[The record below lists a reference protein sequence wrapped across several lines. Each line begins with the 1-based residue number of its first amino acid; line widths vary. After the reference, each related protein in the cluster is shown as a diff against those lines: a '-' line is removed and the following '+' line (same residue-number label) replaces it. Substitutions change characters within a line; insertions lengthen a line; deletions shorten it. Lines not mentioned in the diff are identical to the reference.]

1 MRTNLT
7 TQRDSSRAA
16 RDKARRVDT
25 DERVYVSLA
34 HLVRLQHKATG
45 YSFLPRQPI
54 HSLLSGRYASR
65 LRGRGLNFEEL
76 RQYQPG
82 DDIRTMD
89 WKVTARTR
97 RPYVRVYTEERD
109 RAVLLI
115 VDQRINMFFGSRERM
130 KSVVAAEAGA
140 LGAWRALGVGDRVGA
155 IVFNDNAIEEIRPQR
170 SKVTV
175 MQILRTIEGMNHEL
189 RADAPV
195 HTNSGQLNAAMR
207 KAHRLAKHDTLV
219 VLISDGQGTDDETTR
234 LTAQLAEHNDVL
246 GILLYDPLR
255 ESPQSGQGRGV
266 ATDGRLQLELDLH
279 DRRFM
284 DRIAADYRQELDDI
298 RTTLRKISAP
308 LLPIST
314 AEDVV
319 IQIRRLIGTS
329 ARGGYKGRV

>member
-1 MRTNLT
+1 MRANLT
-7 TQRDSSRAA
+7 TQRESAQAA
-16 RDKARRVDT
+16 RDQARVGT

-76 RQYQPG
+76 RQYQHG

-89 WKVTARTR
+89 WKVIARTR
-97 RPYVRVYTEERD
+97 RPHVRVYTEERD
-109 RAVLLI
+109 RAVLLL
-115 VDQRINMFFGSRERM
+115 VDQRIHMFFGSRERM

-155 IVFNDNAIEEIRPQR
+155 IVFNDQSIEEIRPQR

-175 MQILRTIEGMNHEL
+175 MQILRTIERMNHEL
-189 RADAPV
+189 RADTPL
-195 HTNSGQLNAAMR
+195 HTNSGQLNAVLQ
-207 KAHRLAKHDTLV
+207 KVHRLAKHDTLV

-246 GILLYDPLR
+246 GMLLYDPLR
-255 ESPQSGQGRGV
+255 ESPQSVPGRGV
-266 ATDGRLQLELDLH
+266 TTDGRLQMELDLH

-298 RTTLRKISAP
+298 RKTLRKISAP

-314 AEDVV
+314 AEDV
-319 IQIRRLIGTS
+319 IMQIRRLIGTS
-329 ARGGYKGRV
+329 TRGAARR

>member
-1 MRTNLT
+1 MNLI
-7 TQRDSSRAA
+7 TQRNSARAA
-16 RDKARRVDT
+16 RNHAVSET
-25 DERVYVSLA
+25 DERIHVSLA

-97 RPYVRVYTEERD
+97 RPHVRVYTEERD
-109 RAVLLI
+109 RAVLLL
-115 VDQRINMFFGSRERM
+115 VDQRIHMFFGSQERM

-140 LGAWRALGVGDRVGA
+140 LGAWRAFGVGDRVGA
-155 IVFNDNAIEEIRPQR
+155 IVFNDQSIEEIRPQR
-170 SKVTV
+170 SKVNV
-175 MQILRTIEGMNHEL
+175 MQILRTIERMNREL
-189 RADAPV
+189 RADASVQP
-195 HTNSGQLNAAMR
+195 NPDQLNAALE

-219 VLISDGQGTDDETTR
+219 VLISDGQGVDDETTQ
-234 LTAQLAEHNDVL
+234 LTAQIARHNDVL
-246 GILLYDPLR
+246 AMLLYDPMR
-255 ESPQSGQGRGV
+255 ESPRPGQGQFV
-266 ATDGRLQLELDLH
+266 VTDGRLQVELDLH
-279 DRRFM
+279 DRQFLE
-284 DRIAADYRQELDDI
+284 RIAADYKAEMDGI
-298 RTTLRKISAP
+298 RANLRKISAP

-319 IQIRRLIGTS
+319 DQIRRLIGS
-329 ARGGYKGRV
+329 ATRRAGRR

>member
-7 TQRDSSRAA
+7 TQRDTAQAA
-16 RDKARRVDT
+16 RDQARLGT

-34 HLVRLQHKATG
+34 QLVRLQHKATG

-54 HSLLSGRYASR
+54 HSILSGRYASR

-76 RQYQPG
+76 RQYQHG

-97 RPYVRVYTEERD
+97 RPHVRVYTEERD
-109 RAVLLI
+109 RAVLLL
-115 VDQRINMFFGSRERM
+115 VDQRIHMFFGSQERM

-155 IVFNDNAIEEIRPQR
+155 IVFNDQSIEEIRPQR

-175 MQILRTIEGMNHEL
+175 MQILRTIARVNHEL

-195 HTNSGQLNAAMR
+195 QSNSGQLNAALQ
-207 KAHRLAKHDTLV
+207 KAHRLAKHDSLV
-219 VLISDGQGTDDETTR
+219 VVISDGHGADDETTR

-246 GILLYDPLR
+246 GIFLYDPLR
-255 ESPQSGQGRGV
+255 ESPKPGSGRGV
-266 ATDGRLQLELDLH
+266 VTDGRLQVELDFG
-279 DRRFM
+279 DERFWE
-284 DRIAADYRQELDDI
+284 RIAADYRQELDDI
-298 RTTLRKISAP
+298 RTALRKISAP

-319 IQIRRLIGTS
+319 TQIRKLIGTA
-329 ARGGYKGRV
+329 ARDTKSRRA

>member
-1 MRTNLT
+1 MLNLT
-7 TQRDSSRAA
+7 TQKDTAQAA
-16 RDKARRVDT
+16 REHARAGM

-76 RQYQPG
+76 RQYQQG

-97 RPYVRVYTEERD
+97 RPHVRVYTEERD
-109 RAVLLI
+109 RAVLLL
-115 VDQRINMFFGSRERM
+115 VDQRIHMFFGSHERM

-140 LGAWRALGVGDRVGA
+140 LGAWRALAVGDRVGA
-155 IVFNDNAIEEIRPQR
+155 IVFNDQSIEEIRPQR

-175 MQILRTIEGMNHEL
+175 MQILRTIEKMNHEL
-189 RADAPV
+189 RADFTV
-195 HTNSGQLNAAMR
+195 RVNSDQLNSVLQ

-219 VLISDGQGTDDETTR
+219 VVISDGQGVNDETTR

-246 GILLYDPLR
+246 GLLLYDPLR
-255 ESPQSGQGRGV
+255 ESPTPGAGRGMV
-266 ATDGRLQLELDLH
+266 TDGRLQLELDLN
-279 DRRFM
+279 DERLLK
-284 DRIAADYRQELDDI
+284 RIAADYHQELNDI
-298 RTTLRKISAP
+298 RMALRKMSAP
-308 LLPIST
+308 LLAIST

-319 IQIRRLIGTS
+319 DQIRKLIGTG
-329 ARGGYKGRV
+329 ARKFKG

>member
-7 TQRDSSRAA
+7 TQRNSSRAA
-16 RDKARRVDT
+16 RDQARACT

-76 RQYQPG
+76 RKYQHG

-97 RPYVRVYTEERD
+97 RPHVRVYTEERD
-109 RAVLLI
+109 RAVLLL
-115 VDQRINMFFGSRERM
+115 VDHRIHMFFGSRERM
-130 KSVVAAEAGA
+130 KSVIAAEAGA
-140 LGAWRALGVGDRVGA
+140 LGAWRGLGVGDRVGA
-155 IVFNDNAIEEIRPQR
+155 IVFNDQSIEEIRPQR

-175 MQILRTIEGMNHEL
+175 MQILRTIERMNREL
-189 RADAPV
+189 RADSPV
-195 HTNSGQLNAAMR
+195 QTNSGQLNAVLR

-219 VLISDGQGTDDETTR
+219 VLISDGQGIDDETTR

-246 GILLYDPLR
+246 CILVYDPLR
-255 ESPQSGQGRGV
+255 ESPQPGSGRGV
-266 ATDGRLQLELDLH
+266 TTDGRLQMELDLH

-284 DRIAADYRQELDDI
+284 DRIAADYRRELKDI
-298 RTTLRKISAP
+298 RKTLRKISAP

-319 IQIRRLIGTS
+319 MQIRRLIGTS
-329 ARGGYKGRV
+329 ARGSISRSV

>member
-7 TQRDSSRAA
+7 TQRDTAQAA
-16 RDKARRVDT
+16 REHARVVMN
-25 DERVYVSLA
+25 ERVYVSLA

-76 RQYQPG
+76 RQYQQG
-82 DDIRTMD
+82 DDIRTID

-97 RPYVRVYTEERD
+97 RPHVRVYTEERD
-109 RAVLLI
+109 RAVLLL
-115 VDQRINMFFGSRERM
+115 VDQRIHMFFGSHERM

-140 LGAWRALGVGDRVGA
+140 LGAWRALAVGDRVGA
-155 IVFNDNAIEEIRPQR
+155 IVYNDQSINEIQPQR

-175 MQILRTIEGMNHEL
+175 MQILRTIEKMNHEL
-189 RADAPV
+189 RADATV
-195 HTNSGQLNAAMR
+195 RANSDQLNVALQ

-219 VLISDGQGTDDETTR
+219 VVISDGQGVNDETTR
-234 LTAQLAEHNDVL
+234 LTSQLAEHNDVL
-246 GILLYDPLR
+246 GLLLYDPLR
-255 ESPQSGQGRGV
+255 ESPFPGTGRGV
-266 ATDGRLQLELDLH
+266 VTDGKLQLELDFG
-279 DRRFM
+279 DKRFWK
-284 DRIAADYRQELDDI
+284 RIAADYHQEVSDI
-298 RTTLRKISAP
+298 RTVLRKMSAP

-319 IQIRRLIGTS
+319 DQIRKLIGTA
-329 ARGGYKGRV
+329 ARKGKR

>member
-1 MRTNLT
+1 MNLI
-7 TQRDSSRAA
+7 TQRNSARAA
-16 RDKARRVDT
+16 RNHAVSET
-25 DERVYVSLA
+25 DERIHVSLA

-97 RPYVRVYTEERD
+97 RPHVRVYTEERD
-109 RAVLLI
+109 RAVLLL
-115 VDQRINMFFGSRERM
+115 VDQRIHMFFGSQERM

-140 LGAWRALGVGDRVGA
+140 LGAWRAFGVGDRVGA
-155 IVFNDNAIEEIRPQR
+155 IVFNDQSIEEIRPQR
-170 SKVTV
+170 SKVNV
-175 MQILRTIEGMNHEL
+175 MQILRTIERMNREL
-189 RADAPV
+189 RADASVQP
-195 HTNSGQLNAAMR
+195 NPDQLNAALE

-219 VLISDGQGTDDETTR
+219 VLISDGQGVDDETTQ
-234 LTAQLAEHNDVL
+234 LTAQIARHNDVL
-246 GILLYDPLR
+246 GMLLYDPMR
-255 ESPQSGQGRGV
+255 ESPRPGQGQFV
-266 ATDGRLQLELDLH
+266 VTDGRLQVELDLH
-279 DRRFM
+279 DRQFLE
-284 DRIAADYRQELDDI
+284 RIAADYKAEMDGI
-298 RTTLRKISAP
+298 RANLRKISAP

-319 IQIRRLIGTS
+319 DQIRRLIGS
-329 ARGGYKGRV
+329 ATRRAGRR